1 MQKRFTHIVNHLKGL
16 GKTFDIDELNIKI
29 LKSLNRTWQSK
40 VTTITESQN
49 LATMSMAALFGKLRE
64 HELELGHLNEEE
76 DQGRKRNI
84 TFKSEIIKSKSPKED
99 DDSNDENMSLMITK
113 FTKFM
118 KSKGKGHHK
127 RYKNENQNFVSSF
140 NCYGCGETGHVK
152 VDCPNAKKGK
162 EKKGKKFFNKNKWE
176 DNDPSSS

>member
-1 MQKRFTHIVNHLKGL
+1 
-16 GKTFDIDELNIKI
+16 
-29 LKSLNRTWQSK
+29 
-40 VTTITESQN
+40 
-49 LATMSMAALFGKLRE
+49 
-64 HELELGHLNEEE
+64 
-76 DQGRKRNI
+76 
-84 TFKSEIIKSKSPKED
+84 
-99 DDSNDENMSLMITK
+99 
-113 FTKFM
+113 M